1 MFYMFSMENPKN
13 HMDNLMIFIDDLMG
27 FWMGFW
33 MVLDGF
39 GWFWDRITY
48 PSMIPNDHPK

>member
-1 MFYMFSMENPKN
+1 MENPKN
-13 HMDNLMIFIDDLMG
+13 HMDNLMIFLDDLMG